1 MKNPSTYELF
11 QSSSNSTCAPSNYY
25 TSKRKTLSSNQ
36 NSTNYFRRTGSCQNI
51 HSSPSFNNV
60 CPVEDNST
68 YILNSNRTIIEQ
80 PQQQDI
86 NPLNRSTRNNAGEL
100 HNNSI
105 LANSFCFNDPKT
117 NFQRINELE
126 NELQKAN
133 ELIEILKS
141 QNQNFLSQRDN
152 SLNQLNNI
160 NDNENI
166 QKEQIKQLE
175 DELSLS
181 KSNNDISNTK
191 ILQISNENSKM
202 ANELKNMNE
211 LLFEKD
217 KNVEQTQLELQ
228 HTKKNMG
235 DIINYLQNE
244 IETNKLKFIRQ
255 RQELQYNNKILNEKA
270 IQLQHDL
277 ADERYK
283 NDNLEKKLKHDL
295 KVERNSKN
303 VLKCLFEF
311 FNNSR
316 TMLDKNATKLS
327 LQEVLEESDP
337 EIFKQQVNVLHEKIK
352 NTNDSNNVKF
362 GKCFANDNTCNSS
375 HNDKIKYFQKK
386 KK

>member
-1 MKNPSTYELF
+1 MKNPSAYELF
-11 QSSSNSTCAPSNYY
+11 QSSSNSTIAPSNYY

-60 CPVEDNST
+60 CPLQDNST
-68 YILNSNRTIIEQ
+68 YIINSNRTIIEQ

-86 NPLNRSTRNNAGEL
+86 NPLNRSIRNNAEES

-105 LANSFCFNDPKT
+105 LTNSFRFNNPNT

-133 ELIEILKS
+133 ELIDSLKC
-141 QNQNFLSQRDN
+141 QNQNLLSQRDN

-160 NDNENI
+160 NDNDNENI
-166 QKEQIKQLE
+166 KKEQIKQLE
-175 DELSLS
+175 DELALS
-181 KSNNDISNTK
+181 KSKRDMSDAK

-202 ANELKNMNE
+202 ANEIQNMNE

-228 HTKKNMG
+228 HAKKNMG
-235 DIINYLQNE
+235 DIINHLQNE
-244 IETNKLKFIRQ
+244 IETNKLKFTQQ
-255 RQELQYNNKILNEKA
+255 RQELQYSNKILNEKA

-295 KVERNSKN
+295 MIEKNSKN

-316 TMLDKNATKLS
+316 TMLDKNAPKLS
-327 LQEVLEESDP
+327 LQEILEESDP
-337 EIFKQQVNVLHEKIK
+337 DIFKQQVKILQERIK
-352 NTNDSNNVKF
+352 NTNDSNNLKF
-362 GKCFANDNTCNSS
+362 GKCFDSS
-375 HNDKIKYFQKK
+375 YNNRIKYFQKK